1 MAFQI
6 VMHAFNTIF
15 GNIVDALRVSIG
27 PSLIF
32 CLIAVAAFAM
42 FGPSFEE
49 LMWIMQGQVQDPLN
63 PTTTGGASA
72 EAAVSFSL
80 IVFVLMLVL
89 MIFFAWIAVAWHRF
103 VLLEEYP
110 QNLPQF
116 RDRPILGYLGKSFV
130 IAFVAILPALAVWP
144 IGGIVALAVGDIIAP
159 AAGEFV
165 GWIVVFCA
173 FVLLSYFWLRLAIC
187 LPGVAVGYPM
197 TLREAW
203 SASKPVDTQII
214 GIALILMAISFVSGQ
229 ILSPIYGV
237 LPIIAIAL
245 DLVVNWVVMMLG
257 ISILTTLYGHL
268 VEGRDLT

>member
-15 GNIVDALRVSIG
+15 GNIVDALKVSIG

-32 CLIAVAAFAM
+32 CLIAFAAFAM
-42 FGPSFEE
+42 FGPSFQE

-89 MIFFAWIAVAWHRF
+89 MIIFAWIAVAWHRF

-116 RDRPILGYLGKSFV
+116 RDRPILEYFGKSFG
-130 IAFVAILPALAVWP
+130 IALVAIALALVALL
-144 IGGIVALAVGDIIAP
+144 IGGIIASVG
-159 AAGEFV
+159 GEFV
-165 GWIVVFCA
+165 GSIVSFGVA
-173 FVLLSYFWLRLAIC
+173 VLLSYVWLRLAIC
-187 LPGVAVGYPM
+187 LPSVAVGNTM

-214 GIALILMAISFVSGQ
+214 GIALILMAISFVSGL
-229 ILSPIYGV
+229 ILTPIYGV

>member
-32 CLIAVAAFAM
+32 CLIAFAAFAM
-42 FGPSFEE
+42 FGPSFQE

-72 EAAVSFSL
+72 EAEVSYLL
-80 IVFVLMLVL
+80 IEFVLSFVL
-89 MIFFAWIAVAWHRF
+89 IFFFAWIAVAWHRF

-110 QNLPQF
+110 QSVPQY
-116 RDRPILGYLGKSFV
+116 RDRPIADYAGKSFG
-130 IAFVAILPALAVWP
+130 IALIT
-144 IGGIVALAVGDIIAP
+144 VALSFIP
-159 AAGEFV
+159 AIFISEFGGLV
-165 GWIVVFCA
+165 ATIGNFVVP
-173 FVLLSYFWLRLAIC
+173 VLMTYVWLRLAIC
-187 LPGVAVGYPM
+187 LPGVAVGNPM

-214 GIALILMAISFVSGQ
+214 GIALILMAISYVSSQ

-245 DLVVNWVVMMLG
+245 KLVVNWVVIMLG